1 MKILHMFIQVFNIKI
16 KISINFNNNL
26 INVNLYIENKN
37 YKFERL

>member
-1 MKILHMFIQVFNIKI
+1 MFIQVFNIKI

-26 INVNLYIENKN
+26 INVKLYIENKN